1 MVKKPLNRFLT
12 TSSFEKLL
20 DKKTSGGFFKYKS
33 KLEKFNNDIIK
44 LKKKK
49 NELIDTI
56 VNLYKSQCSKKKEFD
71 NTMKLQSLESLLET
85 KIHEKQTLLLHIL
98 KTI

>member
-20 DKKTSGGFFKYKS
+20 EKKKSGAFFKYKS
-33 KLEKFNNDIIK
+33 KLDKINNDIIK
-44 LKKKK
+44 IKKSK
-49 NELIDTI
+49 NDLIDTI
-56 VNLYKSQCSKKKEFD
+56 VNLYKSHCSKKKEFD
-71 NTMKLQSLESLLET
+71 NTTKLQSLESILET
-85 KIHEKQTLLLHIL
+85 KIHEKQTLLLHII

>member
-20 DKKTSGGFFKYKS
+20 DKKTSGGFLKYKN
-33 KLEKFNNDIIK
+33 KLDKFNNDIIK
-44 LKKKK
+44 IKKKK

-56 VNLYKSQCSKKKEFD
+56 VNLYKSHCSKKKEFD
-71 NTMKLQSLESLLET
+71 ANIKLQSLESLLET
-85 KIHEKQTLLLHIL
+85 KIHEKQTLLLHII